1 MRILV
6 HICCAPCFTY
16 PHKRM
21 EEEGHEVTGFFYNPN
36 IHPYQEYKSRKVA
49 LEKYV
54 ERKAARVIYKDDY
67 DIENYLRGA
76 LDAKDRCRFCYTL
89 RLAETA
95 KTAVLLG
102 FDAFSTTLLISP
114 YQKHEMLAE
123 VGKKAADENHI
134 EFYYEDFREGYGESR
149 EIAKALEL
157 YMQKYCGCIFS
168 EKERYFRGKAKGFS
182 HIKNNKGEKI
192 KT

>member
-1 MRILV
+1 MRILT

-16 PHKRM
+16 PHKRL

-36 IHPYQEYKSRKVA
+36 IHPYQEYNSRKEA

-54 ERKAARVIYKDDY
+54 ELRAAKVIFKDDY

-76 LDAKDRCRFCYTL
+76 LDAEDRCRFCYTL
-89 RLAETA
+89 RLSETA
-95 KTAVLLG
+95 KTAVRLG
-102 FDAFSTTLLISP
+102 FDAFTTTLLISP
-114 YQKHEMLAE
+114 YQKHDMLAE
-123 VGKKAADENHI
+123 VGKKIADENGVR
-134 EFYYEDFREGYGESR
+134 FYYEDFRVGYGESR

-168 EKERYFRGKAKGFS
+168 EKERYLKRK
-182 HIKNNKGEKI
+182 
-192 KT
+192 